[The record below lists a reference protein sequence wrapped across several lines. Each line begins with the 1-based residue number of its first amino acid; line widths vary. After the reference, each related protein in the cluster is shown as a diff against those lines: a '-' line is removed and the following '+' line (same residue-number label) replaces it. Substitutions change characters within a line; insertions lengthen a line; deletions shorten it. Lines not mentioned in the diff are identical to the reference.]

1 MASIPVLHVFLIVIW
16 VFPGMSYRE
25 RKKARKAA
33 FVAPVVKTL
42 TEEDADQYS
51 IFDVIMPLPGRDV
64 DYPGG
69 QLGERYREFLRLDG
83 LDPDNFIRK
92 QK

>member
-1 MASIPVLHVFLIVIW
+1 MIEGENDNAP
-16 VFPGMSYRE
+16 R
-25 RKKARKAA
+25 KARKTPW
-33 FVAPVVKTL
+33 VPPKVKTL
-42 TEEDADQYS
+42 TTDDAHKYS

-64 DYPGG
+64 EYPGG
-69 QLGERYREFLRLDG
+69 PLGERYREFLKRDD

>member
-1 MASIPVLHVFLIVIW
+1 
-16 VFPGMSYRE
+16 MSSRE
-25 RKKARKAA
+25 RKKAVKAA
-33 FVAPVVKTL
+33 YVAPSIKIL
-42 TEEDADQYS
+42 TEEDAYHHS

-69 QLGERYREFLRLDG
+69 TLGERYREFLRLDG

-92 QK
+92 QKYAKPILP

>member
-1 MASIPVLHVFLIVIW
+1 
-16 VFPGMSYRE
+16 MSSRE
-25 RKKARKAA
+25 RKKAAKAA
-33 FVAPVVKTL
+33 YVAPSIKIL
-42 TEEDADQYS
+42 TEEDAHQYS

-69 QLGERYREFLRLDG
+69 TLGELYREFLRLDG

-92 QK
+92 QKCVRLILS

>member
-1 MASIPVLHVFLIVIW
+1 
-16 VFPGMSYRE
+16 MSYRE
-25 RKKARKAA
+25 RKKAGKAA
-33 FVAPVVKTL
+33 YVAPIVKTL